1 MYSTLPTG
9 IKSSITRSISKVF
22 EDYMANIEWSEE
34 RFELTDFIK
43 TWKSYIEENAG
54 WYKKVPFEVRANP
67 VFHEEVAK
75 KMNETIERILSE
87 PPSEEQIARIEVKQE
102 ELNTFFEYS
111 CKAEAAYVENRLKQL
126 N

>member
-1 MYSTLPTG
+1 MYNTLPAG

-22 EDYMANIEWSEE
+22 EDYMADIEWSEE

-43 TWKSYIEENAG
+43 TWKIYIEEQAA
-54 WYKKVPFEVRANP
+54 WYEKVPLEVRASP
-67 VFHEEVAK
+67 GFHEEVAK
-75 KMNETIERILSE
+75 KMNETIERILSQ
-87 PPSEEQIARIEVKQE
+87 PPSEDQIARIETKQE

-111 CKAEAAYVENRLKQL
+111 CKAEATYVENKLKTL